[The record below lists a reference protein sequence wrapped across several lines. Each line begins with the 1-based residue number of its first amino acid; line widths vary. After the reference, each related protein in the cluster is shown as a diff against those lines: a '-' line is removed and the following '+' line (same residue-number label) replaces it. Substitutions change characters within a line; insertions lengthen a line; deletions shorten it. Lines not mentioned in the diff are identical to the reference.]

1 MGVGTGTVESDWG
14 LSPGP
19 TTFPLQP
26 DDLALQPSG
35 FESVRCCP
43 QLPGLSEGQKHEA
56 WLGMCAQEAQ
66 PKDLNLMVRG
76 FRICTQVLIKQYA
89 NTSSVAKAQIT
100 QIGGLP
106 LIAHVVESD
115 WSVLLKGHSSPSPA
129 SGGDPADHLSG
140 ASLTLTF

>member
-1 MGVGTGTVESDWG
+1 MGRGAGESDG
-14 LSPGP
+14 GVRPGP
-19 TTFPLQP
+19 PTFPLQP
-26 DDLALQPSG
+26 GDLALQPSG

-76 FRICTQVLIKQYA
+76 FRICTRFNQA
-89 NTSSVAKAQIT
+89 NTSSIVKAQIT

-129 SGGDPADHLSG
+129 SGGDPADHLLG